1 VRAHGHSTGSYG
13 KKGPKEG
20 GQVAASRH
28 FAISATGT
36 LKYKGREQR
45 NENSRW
51 ENPRNT
57 LRFIVTIHIK
67 SNPAIDCGLAVLAFR
82 LPGV

>member
-1 VRAHGHSTGSYG
+1 MQLSPV
-13 KKGPKEG
+13 
-20 GQVAASRH
+20 
-28 FAISATGT
+28 AISATGT
-36 LKYKGREQR
+36 LKCKGREQR

-67 SNPAIDCGLAVLAFR
+67 SSLAIDCGSVVSAFC
-82 LPGV
+82 LLGF